1 AKKNVAASREGK
13 KRSTKCGIEVHK
25 QQQATIMDNLNNMRK
40 QGTLCDVNLVVQGK
54 FFAAHRAVLA
64 AASHFFSL
72 MFTTKMMEYTS
83 QEVELGGAE
92 PTIIELLIEFIY
104 TAKIS
109 VNSNNVQS
117 LLDAANQ
124 YQIEPVKTMCVEFL
138 KEQIDA
144 TNCLGISA
152 LADYMNCEELKTV
165 AEDFVLLNFTE
176 VYKQEE
182 FLQLDVTQLVHFL
195 HQDKLVV
202 LSEAQIYDA
211 SVRWLKYDICNREQ
225 YMVQVLGCVRF
236 PLVSKTFLSKTV
248 QAEPLFQDNPECLKM
263 VISGMTYHLDPDQ
276 HQQTS
281 GEKIQPR
288 HNKCNHVIA
297 VFGGPQTVCAFNPV
311 GHIWGTVVF
320 CSNVVYFMGGRR
332 AYQMAAYNVLTRQWR
347 QFAAPTNREFLAAC
361 ASEGNIYT
369 SGGAVGKS
377 ALAVFECFDTRTEF
391 WQVKPSML
399 IARRGHS
406 SVEVSGLI
414 YVCGGTHTNNASSR
428 ILNECEVFD
437 PNTEQWSKICRMK
450 EARKNHGL
458 VVVNNK
464 IYAVGGQGATGGLD
478 SVEYYDIDNNKWYS
492 ASPVPWRGVSL
503 KCAAVGEKIYVLAGK
518 GFQWLSH
525 LKHVLVYNTPHFRL
539 LSIHLP
545 SNHHFL

>member
-1 AKKNVAASREGK
+1 
-13 KRSTKCGIEVHK
+13 
-25 QQQATIMDNLNNMRK
+25 
-40 QGTLCDVNLVVQGK
+40 QGK

-369 SGGAVGKS
+369 SD
-377 ALAVFECFDTRTEF
+377 LH
-391 WQVKPSML
+391 
-399 IARRGHS
+399 I
-406 SVEVSGLI
+406 
-414 YVCGGTHTNNASSR
+414 
-428 ILNECEVFD
+428 
-437 PNTEQWSKICRMK
+437 
-450 EARKNHGL
+450 
-458 VVVNNK
+458 
-464 IYAVGGQGATGGLD
+464 
-478 SVEYYDIDNNKWYS
+478 
-492 ASPVPWRGVSL
+492 WR
-503 KCAAVGEKIYVLAGK
+503 
-518 GFQWLSH
+518 
-525 LKHVLVYNTPHFRL
+525 FR
-539 LSIHLP
+539 SW
-545 SNHHFL
+545 